1 MTTIESDQKAQPLRA
16 AIQSSIGAKPQISSK
31 TSKSIRREK
40 NTDRDKE
47 NTTNS
52 NVNAGNDETQK
63 STPTSTS
70 DKRKHL
76 LPRSPF
82 DSKVALFSLGGAGSP
97 SYKVVRRFEDKV
109 KVGFVVANGP
119 SVGMHVVKVI
129 PGLPADKAGLEV
141 GDVIHVIS
149 GHQTLKVEDFRLI
162 AANWRPGDV
171 VPIKITREVVPTK
184 ITRGGENSR
193 PKQINLVMRLPHLSK
208 EDNIISP
215 QKAVARQVKLELARM
230 KEEKEKAEREALE
243 KVKKDKQKQLEEKK
257 SQRPTYAGRT

>member
-1 MTTIESDQKAQPLRA
+1 
-16 AIQSSIGAKPQISSK
+16 
-31 TSKSIRREK
+31 
-40 NTDRDKE
+40 
-47 NTTNS
+47 
-52 NVNAGNDETQK
+52 
-63 STPTSTS
+63 
-70 DKRKHL
+70 
-76 LPRSPF
+76 
-82 DSKVALFSLGGAGSP
+82 
-97 SYKVVRRFEDKV
+97 
-109 KVGFVVANGP
+109 VVANGP
-119 SVGMHVVKVI
+119 TVGMHVVKVI

-171 VPIKITREVVPTK
+171 VPMKITREVVPTK
-184 ITRGGENSR
+184 ITRGGENLR
-193 PKQINLVMRLPHLSK
+193 PKQINLVMRLPHLLK

-257 SQRPTYAGRT
+257 AKEQHMREELEKRKATARLKRIEMKKRQEQLKNEEVLLLQELKKTSITTTRRRKTKDGKQRKTKNG